1 MGMKPKIAA
10 PPPIDQDVIA
20 RRDAE
25 EQKLEEEKQKTLRAG
40 RAGRAGTI
48 LTSGMGVE
56 EEAPTARSLLGGSS
70 TNYG

>member
-10 PPPIDQDVIA
+10 PPPIDQDILA
-20 RRDAE
+20 KER
-25 EQKLEEEKQKTLRAG
+25 EEEAKFEAEKAKSLRAG

-48 LTSGMGVE
+48 LTSGMGIE
-56 EEAPTARSLLGGSS
+56 EEAPTAKSLLGGSS

>member
-10 PPPIDQDVIA
+10 PPPIDQDMLA
-20 RRDAE
+20 KRDAE
-25 EQKLEEEKQKTLRAG
+25 ERELEEERQKVLRVG

-48 LTSGMGVE
+48 LTGGMGVE
-56 EEAPTARSLLGGSS
+56 EEAPTAKSLLGGSS